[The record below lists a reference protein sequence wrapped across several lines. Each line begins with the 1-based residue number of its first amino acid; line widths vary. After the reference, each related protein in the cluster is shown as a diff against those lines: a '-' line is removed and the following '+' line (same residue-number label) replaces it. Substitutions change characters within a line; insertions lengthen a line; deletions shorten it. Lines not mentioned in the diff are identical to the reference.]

1 MAELS
6 PEETQISDI
15 LDEDVKTTR
24 LSMLKEPKEKMDR
37 ELNKPGKQ
45 YIYKVG
51 ISTKIIEIIK
61 EDKSGAEKYNN

>member
-24 LSMLKEPKEKMDR
+24 LSMVKEPKEKWT
-37 ELNKPGKQ
+37 EN
-45 YIYKVG
+45 
-51 ISTKIIEIIK
+51 
-61 EDKSGAEKYNN
+61 

>member
-1 MAELS
+1 
-6 PEETQISDI
+6 
-15 LDEDVKTTR
+15 
-24 LSMLKEPKEKMDR
+24 MDR

-61 EDKSGAEKYNN
+61 GRQIWS